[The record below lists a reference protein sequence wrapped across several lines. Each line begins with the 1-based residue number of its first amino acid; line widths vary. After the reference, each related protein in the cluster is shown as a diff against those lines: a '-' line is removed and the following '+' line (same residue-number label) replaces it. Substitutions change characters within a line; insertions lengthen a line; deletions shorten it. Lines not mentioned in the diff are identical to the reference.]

1 MEQNQRNSDQPCPTA
16 KSLTMTDSPLKMPL
30 KVLHLQIGRKT
41 SWQFQPQFIGTTW
54 APTLND
60 NQKKKSPSNFKDK
73 VPSSV
78 QHRAPP
84 KLSTHKLHRSSKQL
98 GRFYIALLRRRM
110 CLPLCPPR
118 LPFPSTNLP
127 NSYQCW
133 LKPPRL
139 MNNIYVNS
147 ANNFLLA
154 EAKITEKTLRVN

>member
-30 KVLHLQIGRKT
+30 KALHLQIGRKT

-78 QHRAPP
+78 QQGSA
-84 KLSTHKLHRSSKQL
+84 KT
-98 GRFYIALLRRRM
+98 F
-110 CLPLCPPR
+110 
-118 LPFPSTNLP
+118 
-127 NSYQCW
+127 NSQTAQV
-133 LKPPRL
+133 K
-139 MNNIYVNS
+139 
-147 ANNFLLA
+147 
-154 EAKITEKTLRVN
+154 